1 MSNLLPT
8 RSKFLFLISLA
19 GFIGFCFPFQ
29 TSAASDSTNVVY
41 APNVY
46 VTSLKINEVKDNT
59 ITGQFT
65 VGNNESYYLSDL
77 NYRIQLF
84 QGTEFMKL
92 KLVDSV
98 VATETFFVPPGQEVS
113 KSFTYIYPKNI
124 PDGDYTLR
132 IQIMT
137 GRGSNLGW
145 QGQAVSLKGLNK
157 FIQIMPESSKVLV
170 DGKEYYTLEGAG
182 IDPQKQKAISYLKV
196 KNPGDA
202 ITVVPNIKI
211 FNRQVNMSVAKE
223 YQDSPITFAKEE
235 TKEIKLEM
243 PKLDTPESYL
253 AEVKFLNNNE
263 QVSGIGY
270 FRWVVQ
276 GPSGKI
282 LNVKADKDYFKAGEN
297 INLTIES
304 IGPADY
310 SSLGNGSLNVS
321 VYDNSKLVGQT
332 SKEVAL
338 NASVVSS
345 EISIPVRNDLISP
358 KIEVKL
364 TTKDGQTLDERT
376 INLPMFSDQA
386 KQIQKNKE
394 LYPIYLTIAI
404 ILLIILIIVGF
415 LVYWFTR
422 SNNFVKRQN

>member
-1 MSNLLPT
+1 MSNLLPI
-8 RSKFLFLISLA
+8 RFKFIFLIFLA

-29 TSAASDSTNVVY
+29 ASAVSDSGNVVSG
-41 APNVY
+41 PNVY
-46 VTSLKINEVKDNT
+46 VTSLKINEIKDSQ
-59 ITGQFT
+59 ITGQFI
-65 VGNNESYYLSDL
+65 VGNNESYYLTDL
-77 NYRIQLF
+77 NYKIQLF

-98 VATETFFVPPGQEVS
+98 VATETFFVPPNQTVD
-113 KSFTYIYPKNI
+113 KSFTYQYPKNI
-124 PDGDYTLR
+124 PNGDYNLR

-137 GRGSNLGW
+137 GRGGSLGW
-145 QGQAVSLKGLNK
+145 QGQVVSLKGQNK
-157 FIQIMPESSKVLV
+157 FLQIMPESSKVLV
-170 DGKEYYTLEGAG
+170 DGKEYYTLEGIG
-182 IDPQKQKAISYLKV
+182 IDPQKQKAFAYLKV
-196 KNPGDA
+196 ENPGDA
-202 ITVVPNIKI
+202 ITVIPNVKI

-223 YQDSPITFAKEE
+223 YQDSPITFAKGE

-243 PKLDTPESYL
+243 PKLETPESYL

-263 QVSGIGY
+263 QVSGTEY

-276 GPSGKI
+276 GASGKI
-282 LNVKADKDYFKAGEN
+282 LNVKADRDYFKAGEN

-321 VYDNSKLVGQT
+321 IYDNDKLVGQI
-332 SKEVAL
+332 SKEVVL

-345 EISIPVRNDLISP
+345 EISIPVKNDLISP

-364 TTKDGQTLDERT
+364 TTKDGQILDERT

-404 ILLIILIIVGF
+404 ILLIILIIIGF
-415 LVYWFTR
+415 LFYKFKLK
-422 SNNFVKRQN
+422 NK